1 MRATA
6 GFVPEH
12 ARIRPLRRVVSAL
25 ASSVG
30 ATTVGSID
38 AAARRRQTDS
48 DVLILEGWL
57 DATRC
62 RPAPR
67 VLIVQADGEQFACVS
82 VDALGPL
89 WPTTSPGM
97 TPWRIE
103 LPADGLRS
111 HARVEVLAVTARAAT
126 SLGVRLVA
134 PTPADPVTDRLP
146 MTAAGSLDEPRP
158 ESVIEMPA
166 CRISGWVL
174 VGGSAADHIEVFV
187 DDAPARRLR
196 RGLPRTDVGVG
207 AASYTCGFDDIIP
220 LPPRPD
226 GTPIVIRVRAVGVDG
241 STWHAEPVTV
251 TMRPREPASD
261 APAAITMPPLSA
273 EVGRRLDRTRPG
285 EPLRVAVFTHSLR
298 IGGGELYLQQLLL
311 RLAAVRGIELL
322 VVSPQDG
329 ALRTELEAAGISV
342 HVTHG
347 YPVDSAHYAGAQ
359 VELRSLAERWG
370 ADAALANTLGTFPAV
385 DAMTAAGIPVVWAI
399 HESFE
404 LSVFEHLN
412 WGSKGLDPAVS
423 TRMRAALSAA
433 DVVVFEA
440 SSTLDLYSRDVP
452 DMRARLV
459 PYGVVSSNIAA
470 YIDATS
476 RPELRAATGS
486 ADDDIVFLCVGVFE
500 PRKAVLA
507 LVAAFGEVASR
518 YPQARLV
525 LVGGHRSPYADA
537 VRDAITS
544 LDLSERVDVVEIN
557 PDVYRWYRIADFIVS
572 ASDVESLPRSLLE
585 AMTFAVP
592 VIAAKSFGTVDL
604 VVDADNGFLCNANS
618 HVALV
623 AALLRALR
631 LSPAQ
636 RAEMGRRSS
645 QRVTELGGQDYHE
658 DYGALLAKAAAEN
671 RIRNA

>member
-1 MRATA
+1 M
-6 GFVPEH
+6 
-12 ARIRPLRRVVSAL
+12 RPLRRVVSAL
-25 ASSVG
+25 ASLVG
-30 ATTVGSID
+30 ATTVGSVD
-38 AAARRRQTDS
+38 AAARQGTNG

-57 DATRC
+57 DVTRC
-62 RPAPR
+62 RPEPR
-67 VLIVQADGEQFACVS
+67 VLVVRADGEQFASVS

-89 WPTTSPGM
+89 WPTTSRGM

-103 LPADGLRS
+103 LPASRLRS
-111 HARVEVLAVTARAAT
+111 HARVEVLAVTSRGAI
-126 SLGVRLVA
+126 SLGVHVVA
-134 PTPADPVTDRLP
+134 PAPAEPPADRLP
-146 MTAAGSLDEPRP
+146 TTAGSLDEPRP
-158 ESVIEMPA
+158 ESIIEMPA
-166 CRISGWVL
+166 CRISGWAL
-174 VGGSAADHIEVFV
+174 VGGGPADHIEVFI

-196 RGLPRTDVGVG
+196 RGLPRTDVGAG
-207 AASYTCGFDDIIP
+207 AASYTCGFDDIVP
-220 LPPRPD
+220 VPPRP
-226 GTPIVIRVRAVGVDG
+226 GRTSIVIRVRAVGVGG

-251 TMRPREPASD
+251 TMHPRPPASD
-261 APAAITMPPLSA
+261 APAAITMPSYSAGAGWPLERSLLGDA
-273 EVGRRLDRTRPG
+273 
-285 EPLRVAVFTHSLR
+285 LRVVVFTHSLR

-311 RLAAVRGIELL
+311 RLAAFGGFELL

-342 HVTHG
+342 HITHG
-347 YPVDSAHYAGAQ
+347 YPIDSAHYAGAQ

-370 ADAALANTLGTFPAV
+370 ADVALANTLGTFPAV

-412 WGSKGLDPAVS
+412 WGNKGLDPAIS

-433 DVVVFEA
+433 AVVVFEA
-440 SSTLDLYSRDVP
+440 ASTLDLYAHEVTDL
-452 DMRARLV
+452 RARLV
-459 PYGVVSSNIAA
+459 PYGVVSSDIAA
-470 YIDATS
+470 YIEASS
-476 RPELRAATGS
+476 RPELRAATGY

-507 LVAAFGEVASR
+507 LVAAFGAVASR
-518 YPQARLV
+518 HPHARLV

-537 VRDAITS
+537 VRDAVTS
-544 LDLSERVDVVEIN
+544 LDLDGRVDIVDIN
-557 PDVYRWYRIADFIVS
+557 PDVYQWYRIADFIVS

-592 VIAAKSFGTVDL
+592 VIAARSFGTVDL
-604 VVDADNGFLCNANS
+604 VVDGDNGFLCNAYS

-636 RAEMGRRSS
+636 RAEMGRRSL

-658 DYGALLAKAAAEN
+658 DYGALLIKVAAAEK